1 MPKTKV
7 SLDVTNLNNF
17 VYDMS
22 HCIKCKGCTWIDHV
36 YMPGID
42 FSTKCPSATKNVW
55 DSYGAY
61 GKMRIGV
68 ALSEGK
74 LKFTDELLKILY
86 ECTLCGACDVGC
98 KRNLDLEIELSLEA
112 LRVKAVEEGA
122 GPMPEHKKIAANIK
136 KTHNRFGAPHG
147 DRQKWLPEGVKPSLK
162 ADVLYFTGC
171 STSYRHKEIAKAT
184 VKILGSS
191 KTPFM
196 LMPDEWCCGNVV
208 YSVGMIDQAREIA
221 KRNVDVI
228 KASGA
233 STVLTTCAECYRTLK
248 VDYPKLLGIS
258 TSDLG
263 FEVVHLVEFVDRL
276 LKKGSLKL
284 KKSVDLELHY
294 HDSCSLSRQSEPWVE
309 WSGER
314 GLWGVV
320 SPSLERRRG
329 SNGIYE
335 MPREILKAVPGI
347 KLIDGIRKNENA
359 WCCGAGRGARDAFPD
374 FTKWTADEKIRE
386 VKQIG
391 ASAITATCPYCKET
405 LAAASASSGEKL
417 QVLDFSEIIAKA
429 ISG

>member
-1 MPKTKV
+1 
-7 SLDVTNLNNF
+7 
-17 VYDMS
+17 
-22 HCIKCKGCTWIDHV
+22 
-36 YMPGID
+36 
-42 FSTKCPSATKNVW
+42 
-55 DSYGAY
+55 
-61 GKMRIGV
+61 
-68 ALSEGK
+68 
-74 LKFTDELLKILY
+74 
-86 ECTLCGACDVGC
+86 
-98 KRNLDLEIELSLEA
+98 
-112 LRVKAVEEGA
+112 
-122 GPMPEHKKIAANIK
+122 
-136 KTHNRFGAPHG
+136 
-147 DRQKWLPEGVKPSLK
+147 
-162 ADVLYFTGC
+162 
-171 STSYRHKEIAKAT
+171 
-184 VKILGSS
+184 
-191 KTPFM
+191 M